1 MNENLEIKTVEK
13 NKENP
18 WINLIINVILPSVI
32 LTKLSAPD
40 RLGQVGALVLAL
52 GLPILYGAYDYFTRR
67 KHNFLSIIGLVSV
80 LLTGGIGLFHLNK
93 NWMIAKETLI
103 PFIMGLAVYI
113 SEYTKYPLLKTLL
126 SQGLDLQKMRLVF
139 EEHQAASRFERLLK
153 NASWGLFVSFM
164 VSAVLNYLLAVFILE
179 GEPGSVQ
186 FNESLGKMTALS
198 FPVITIP
205 MMIFMGAIMYY
216 MIKTIQQVTGQS
228 IEAFILQK

>member
-1 MNENLEIKTVEK
+1 MSENLALKKAES
-13 NKENP
+13 KENP
-18 WINLIINVILPSVI
+18 WVNLIINVILPSVI

-40 RLGQVGALVLAL
+40 RLGQVVALALAL

-67 KHNFLSIIGLVSV
+67 KHNFLSIIGLISV
-80 LLTGGIGLFHLNK
+80 LLTGGIGLFQLNK
-93 NWMIAKETLI
+93 SWMIAKETII
-103 PFIMGLAVYI
+103 PLIMGLAVYL

-126 SQGLDLQKMRLVF
+126 SQGLDLPKMRLVF
-139 EEHQAASRFERLLK
+139 EEHHAAARFDRLLK
-153 NASWGLFVSFM
+153 QASWGLFLSFI
-164 VSAVLNYLLAVFILE
+164 VSAILNYGLAVFILE

-205 MMIFMGAIMYY
+205 MMVFMGAIMFYL
-216 MIKTIQQVTGQS
+216 IKTIQQVTGQS